1 MSTFWLKVAAFAV
14 VILTLVI
21 LVNVFSPS
29 KPSEPVEP
37 EPVVESEAVEQPRI
51 ADEGDVPPQPE
62 VEQQSRQRETA
73 TRRRS
78 RREMAEQ
85 IEAAERAAKS
95 AKPSQP
101 ETLEDEQID
110 IMADRLYQMAVVE
123 SKIARKPMMTY
134 KRMVDYCRQILER
147 YPNSRQAPMARKL
160 LREMPKR
167 ARKRYNVTDEEM
179 GL

>member
-1 MSTFWLKVAAFAV
+1 MDKFWLKIAGFAV
-14 VILTLVI
+14 VVLAVVI

-29 KPSEPVEP
+29 EPAEPEP
-37 EPVVESEAVEQPRI
+37 EPVVETGAVEQPRT
-51 ADEGDVPPQPE
+51 ADEADVPPQPE

-78 RREMAEQ
+78 RREMAEEV
-85 IEAAERAAKS
+85 EAAERAAKS
-95 AKPSQP
+95 AKPTRPQTP
-101 ETLEDEQID
+101 EDEQTD

-134 KRMVDYCRQILER
+134 KRMVDYCRQILKL

-167 ARKRYNVTDEEM
+167 ARERYNVTDEEM